1 MKEKLLSIGK
11 NLFPSDKSKGFFL
24 FLAFF
29 CWEGLFDLLCSAQ
42 IMKTKM
48 LLDDAAM
55 ESNERKVYVFFFLFI
70 FLTFLAM
77 SSNSEKIWIRLL
89 KTVTS
94 VFPFF
99 FMLVVTYRV
108 SKNSVYGA
116 EAGNIEI
123 SKVILPILL
132 GLVLSLLLT
141 FSLFSAV
148 ADLQT
153 GLQKRGL
160 LYNLLTIIRHPF
172 VWVGWSF
179 LIAQVVIIPQ
189 ILMIPVAAYLIPN
202 IQNIFHLLI
211 IYIAIAVVETAIA
224 LFVIWRM
231 KKRLLKWSQK
241 KPAEQ
246 TGAAVKGV
254 YLLGCFSPI
263 YLIIS
268 VVFIVAFIGSLVTIP
283 DYEEETGE
291 ETVYAAIDELALEA
305 YNALYT
311 GQLEQALVFS
321 EAANTR
327 LEGYLHY
334 LRGEKEELKSLYEA
348 NRDEVVIAWLYYNQ
362 TKDLDSIEQYVITE
376 NPYDISF
383 HYLLLT
389 AYPNLKERDMTEER
403 EAYRNELLEECIL
416 KGDYGV
422 ILPELLSSGNKGKKI
437 ADKMEEKYSALKAVN
452 TSINTMIAVNK
463 NGKYTVQIAKD
474 IIREAENDPENA
486 ELQYFAAF
494 IGAKAASDDSRG
506 YYTGGLNCI
515 QRYLDY
521 LENDKTLSRS
531 EKAQKKLDCADI
543 MIAMEGYDQAAE
555 LLEGIT
561 EKEAGNLAETINLMK
576 LSCYESANRGE
587 DCYKSAEAMIEDGQD
602 DMVVWYYY
610 GVGALKDKN
619 PDKMIDA
626 INHVADIML
635 GKKLSE
641 DDRLVANLLLHTMA
655 EYMIINDSGLYT
667 GYTYSM
673 YREISDA
680 QKDKLSPF
688 ARHYLDAI
696 EYYFIDRNNDLALEE
711 IEAVL
716 KENAEL
722 PYAVYLRGII
732 YYSINKIE
740 ESIAD
745 LNKALEYDPENTTFM
760 YNLANAYNKAQMY
773 DEALYYSNKVSE
785 LLPLLNHKD
794 DWYGVS
800 WHNDRLN
807 ESIRYYMGR

>member
-11 NLFPSDKSKGFFL
+11 NLFPTDKSKGFFL

-42 IMKTKM
+42 IMKTKK
-48 LLDDAAM
+48 LLDDAAL
-55 ESNERKVYVFFFLFI
+55 ESNERKSYVFFFLFI

-77 SSNSEKIWIRLL
+77 SSNNEKIGIRLL

-108 SKNSVYGA
+108 S
-116 EAGNIEI
+116 NISFYEVEVGKFEM
-123 SKVILPILL
+123 SKVILPLL
-132 GLVLSLLLT
+132 LSFLLFLSLT

-160 LYNLLTIIRHPF
+160 LYNLLSIVRHPL
-172 VWVGWSF
+172 VWIGWSF
-179 LIAQVVIIPQ
+179 LLAQVMIIPQ
-189 ILMIPVAAYLIPN
+189 LLTMPISAYLIPN

-211 IYIAIAVVETAIA
+211 IYAGIAVLETVIA
-224 LFVIWRM
+224 LFIIRRM
-231 KKRLLKWSQK
+231 QKKLIKWSQK

-246 TGAAVKGV
+246 TGVAAKGV
-254 YLLGCFSPI
+254 YLLGCFSPV
-263 YLIIS
+263 YLILS
-268 VVFIVAFIGSLVTIP
+268 VVFIAAFIFSLVTIP
-283 DYEEETGE
+283 DPEEVTGE
-291 ETVYAAIDELALEA
+291 ETVFTTIDELSQEA
-305 YNALYT
+305 YNALYA
-311 GQLEQALVFS
+311 GELEDALMFS
-321 EAANTR
+321 KAANTR
-327 LEGYLHY
+327 IDGYLYY

-348 NRDEVVIAWLYYNQ
+348 NRDEPVIAWLYYNQ
-362 TKDLDSIEQYVITE
+362 TRDIDSIEQYVITE
-376 NPYDISF
+376 DPYDTSF
-383 HYLLLT
+383 HYLLLA

-506 YYTGGLNCI
+506 YYTGGLNCV

-521 LENDKTLSRS
+521 LENDKTLSKS

-561 EKEAGNLAETINLMK
+561 EKEAGDLAETISLMK

-587 DCYKSAEAMIEDGQD
+587 DCYKSAEAMIENGQD
-602 DMVVWYYY
+602 DMVIWYYY
-610 GVGALKDKN
+610 GVGALKDKD

-655 EYMIINDSGLYT
+655 EFMIINDSGSYT

-732 YYSINKIE
+732 YYSINRIE
-740 ESIAD
+740 ESIDD

-760 YNLANAYNKAQMY
+760 YNLANAYNKA
-773 DEALYYSNKVSE
+773 
-785 LLPLLNHKD
+785 
-794 DWYGVS
+794 
-800 WHNDRLN
+800 
-807 ESIRYYMGR
+807 